1 MKSMKMSL
9 FLVALVGF
17 LATQVY
23 ADPAKSRKV
32 KAPKASLEKQLAS
45 YISTPEALKK
55 AEQPG
60 VVVIQFK
67 VNSDNELCQ
76 LAVFSHNE
84 QINNSLTQQLT
95 GKKLAGYGSDVGEVH
110 TVRLRFRPE

>member
-1 MKSMKMSL
+1 MKKSI

-23 ADPAKSRKV
+23 ADPAKSRKI
-32 KAPKASLEKQLAS
+32 KAPKASLERQLAS
-45 YISTPEALKK
+45 YISTPDALKQ
-55 AEQPG
+55 AQQAG
-60 VVVIQFK
+60 VVVIQFR
-67 VNSDNELCQ
+67 VNAENELCQ
-76 LAVFSHNE
+76 LAVFSQNE

-95 GKKLAGYGSDVGEVH
+95 GKKLAGYGSDAGELH